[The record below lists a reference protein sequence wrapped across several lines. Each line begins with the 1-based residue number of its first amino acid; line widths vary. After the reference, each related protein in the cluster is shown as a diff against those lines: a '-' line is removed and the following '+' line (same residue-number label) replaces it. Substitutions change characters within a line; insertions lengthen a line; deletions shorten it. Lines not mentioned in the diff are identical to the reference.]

1 MKTPT
6 TTSVLP
12 EPATGGVGATVTALT
27 PRGPSSTLRP
37 VSGSQIFIV
46 IVYLK
51 CHHNNLSRFTGAP
64 DDWRYDT
71 INFYL
76 QENFSGDEF
85 YLYQDSVTDTNCRYC
100 TITNVFSVSD
110 GSHKIESPVCYR

>member
-46 IVYLK
+46 IVY
-51 CHHNNLSRFTGAP
+51 
-64 DDWRYDT
+64 
-71 INFYL
+71 
-76 QENFSGDEF
+76 
-85 YLYQDSVTDTNCRYC
+85 
-100 TITNVFSVSD
+100 
-110 GSHKIESPVCYR
+110 